1 MKKQKLDKNIFLGG
15 VIIDNKDYQVVHLN
29 LKKGNQTDDYSNE
42 HNIVILNINGKI
54 SVKTEDEIENL
65 EEFEILEIEKNKKH
79 IITCVEDSQVVIFK
93 I

>member
-1 MKKQKLDKNIFLGG
+1 MKKQKLDKNILLGG

-42 HNIVILNINGKI
+42 HNIVILNVNGKI
-54 SVKTEDEIENL
+54 SVKTEYEIENL